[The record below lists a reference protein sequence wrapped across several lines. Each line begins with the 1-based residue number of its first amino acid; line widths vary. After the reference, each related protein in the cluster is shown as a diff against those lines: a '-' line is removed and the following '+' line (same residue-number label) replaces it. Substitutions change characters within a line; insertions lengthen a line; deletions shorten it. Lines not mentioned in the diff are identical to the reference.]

1 MLVSLLDFLEIVL
14 INVSLS
20 SDNVIVIGM
29 AAASLAQEQ
38 RKWALI
44 FGGGLAILL
53 RVSLTSGA
61 SFLMTLPL
69 LSAAGGLF
77 LIWVAYRLLKLEVEE
92 SGKEKRAKSV
102 SNLFQAVVFIAM
114 SDLVMSLD
122 NILAV
127 AGAARG
133 NLVPLVAGLL
143 FSMSILMVVGG
154 LVARLIERFAWLS
167 SLGAAV
173 ICFTAVRMIFEDE
186 FVAARFPVPS
196 PLGIIIAAI
205 VGIVFTL
212 LILMLN
218 KRKKRE
224 TPPH

>member
-38 RKWALI
+38 RKWAII

-77 LIWVAYRLLKLEVEE
+77 LIWVAYRLLKLDVEE